1 MAQDRLR
8 IPPQNIDSERALL
21 GAIMLRPDVFSD
33 VLDIISP
40 DAFYAEKHRLI
51 YQIMLELFSKKE
63 PIDLLSTATRL
74 KDRQV
79 LDQIGGNS

>member
-51 YQIMLELFSKKE
+51 YQIMLE
-63 PIDLLSTATRL
+63 
-74 KDRQV
+74 
-79 LDQIGGNS
+79 